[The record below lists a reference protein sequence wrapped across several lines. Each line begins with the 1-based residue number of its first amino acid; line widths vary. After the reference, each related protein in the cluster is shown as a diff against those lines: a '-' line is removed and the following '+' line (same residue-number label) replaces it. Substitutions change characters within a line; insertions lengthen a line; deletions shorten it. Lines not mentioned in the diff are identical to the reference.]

1 MNKKLI
7 LFTLVAA
14 LMISTLTGCSS
25 SNDNASAPTNTDTE
39 KPAQETTEKKDSLV
53 IALSSDS
60 LSLDPHYTDE
70 TVTNAVNLHI
80 FETLIFYDKDLK
92 SIPGLATEWTLADDG
107 ITWTFKLR
115 EGVIFHNGNP
125 FTADDVVFTF
135 NRIMKSE
142 TLTAFKGYL
151 ATVDTVKAIN
161 DYEIEVITKTSYPI
175 FAADIRNVAILDK
188 EACEKLSDEEI
199 SLNPIGTGRYTLVEH
214 IKEDHID
221 LEANPNY
228 WGGEQEFKTVR
239 FRPITNEATR
249 TATMLSGEVDMTVDL
264 GVRDV
269 ERIEQT
275 EGMNIIT
282 QPSLRVI
289 YLNLDGWRDL
299 SAAVDPTKPNPL
311 KDIKV
316 RQAIYHAID
325 ADTIVKNVMNGHAY
339 TTPSYIPEVFNG
351 HNSKIK
357 RLEYDPEKAK
367 ALMSEAGYK
376 DGFEITLDA
385 PNDRYV
391 NDGQIAQ
398 AVAGYLEKIGIK
410 INLNLMPKS
419 LFFTY
424 IKPAN
429 NKSGFLMTGWAD
441 SAGEGVVLE
450 KDLLYTFGVKDG
462 YGGVNRG
469 QYTNPEVDA
478 LIDQAMSEPDEGKRA
493 ELVAKIDAI
502 ATADVAYIP
511 LHFEQDIFAVKSNI
525 NYTPRVNKYLFAW
538 DLTAK

>member
-1 MNKKLI
+1 MKKKLI
-7 LFTLVAA
+7 LFTIVAA
-14 LMISTLTGCSS
+14 MMISTLTGCGG
-25 SNDNASAPTNTDTE
+25 NKASTPTPTDTT
-39 KPAQETTEKKDSLV
+39 KPAQETPAKKDSLV

-60 LSLDPHYTDE
+60 LSLDPHKTDE

-80 FETLIFYDKDLK
+80 FEALIFYDKDLK
-92 SIPGLATEWTLADDG
+92 NMPCLATEWKLADDG
-107 ITWTFKLR
+107 VTWTFKLR
-115 EGVIFHNGNP
+115 EGVKFHNGNA
-125 FTADDVVFTF
+125 FTADDVVYTF
-135 NRIMKSE
+135 ERIMKSE

-161 DYEIEVITKTSYPI
+161 DYEVQVVTKTSYPI

-188 EACEKLSDEEI
+188 ETCENLTDEEI
-199 SLNPIGTGRYTLVEH
+199 SLKPIGTGRYKLVEH

-221 LEANPNY
+221 LEANSDY

-264 GVRDV
+264 GVRDI
-269 ERIEQT
+269 ERIEKT
-275 EGMNIIT
+275 EGMSIIT
-282 QPSLRVI
+282 QPSLRI
-289 YLNLDGWRDL
+289 LYLNIDGWRDQT
-299 SAAVDPTKPNPL
+299 AAVDPTKPNPL
-311 KDIKV
+311 KDLKV

-325 ADTIVKNVMNGHAY
+325 ADTIVKNVMNNHAY
-339 TTPSYIPEVFNG
+339 TTATYIPEVFNG
-351 HNSKIK
+351 HNSDIK
-357 RLEYDPEKAK
+357 RLAYDPEKAK
-367 ALMSEAGYK
+367 ALMAEAGYK
-376 DGFEITLDA
+376 DGFTITFDA

-391 NDGQIAQ
+391 NDGEIAQ
-398 AVAGYLEKIGIK
+398 AVTGYLEKIGIK
-410 INLNLMPKS
+410 VNLNLMPKS

-429 NKSGFLMTGWAD
+429 NKSGFLMSGWAD
-441 SAGEGVVLE
+441 CAGEGVVLE

-469 QYTNPEVDA
+469 QYSNPEVDT
-478 LIDQAMSEPDEGKRA
+478 LIDQAMSETDDVKRA

-502 ATADVAYIP
+502 ATSDVAYIP

-538 DLTAK
+538 DLSIK